1 MDFGFSAEHDRL
13 RRTVREFAL
22 NELAPLAQE
31 IDASRQV
38 PPHIVNRLRELG
50 LFGAPF
56 PQEVGGLGTGE
67 IGYCIVMEELAQV
80 CGGTTAMVGAHTGI
94 GAMAVYLDG
103 TEAQKEEY
111 LAGLARGTILSAFAL
126 TEPGAGSDA
135 ANMKTT
141 ALPDGDEFVL
151 NGGKIYI
158 TIGDLADIVIV
169 FARTP
174 MDESDGWGLTAF
186 IVRSDNPGF
195 SVVRTEDKL
204 GNLGAHAA
212 ELSLDDCRVPRE
224 SVLGKYGRGF
234 ITAMK
239 TLDVARVS
247 LAACCLGQA
256 EAAFKISVDHAV
268 EHQTSGGPLAH
279 SQSVQWLIADMSTEI
294 EALRSLV
301 YRVAWLVDQ
310 GERVTQLASI
320 SKLYGSEV
328 ATRSVNRAIKVVGTA
343 ALEHGSLLER
353 LYRDVRVNEIVEG
366 TSEIQ
371 RIVIAGSIFRESGVR
386 ISP

>member
-1 MDFGFSAEHDRL
+1 MDFDFSAEHDRL
-13 RRTVREFAL
+13 RSTVREFAL
-22 NELAPLAQE
+22 TELAPLAQE
-31 IDASRQV
+31 IDASKQV
-38 PPHIVNRLRELG
+38 PPHVVNRLRELG

-56 PQEVGGLGTGE
+56 PKEVGGLGTGE
-67 IGYCIVMEELAQV
+67 IGYCIVMEALAQV
-80 CGGTTAMVGAHTGI
+80 CGSTTAMVGAHTGI

-103 TEAQKEEY
+103 TQAQREQY
-111 LAGLARGTILSAFAL
+111 LSGLAKGTILSAFAL

-141 ALPDGDEFVL
+141 AQPNGDEFVL
-151 NGGKIYI
+151 NGSKIYI
-158 TIGDLADIVIV
+158 TGGDLADIVIV

-186 IVRSDNPGF
+186 IVGTDTPGF

-212 ELSLDDCRVPRE
+212 ELSFEDCRVPRD
-224 SVLGKYGRGF
+224 SVLGRYGRGF

-256 EAAFKISVDHAV
+256 EAALRIGVDHAV
-268 EHQTSGGPLAH
+268 KHPTSASPLAH
-279 SQSVQWLIADMSTEI
+279 SQSVQWLIADMSTEV

-301 YRVAWLVDQ
+301 YRAAWLVDQ

-320 SKLYGSEV
+320 SKLFGSEV
-328 ATRSVNRAIKVVGTA
+328 ATRSVNKAIKVVGIA
-343 ALEHGSLLER
+343 ALQYGSPLER

-366 TSEIQ
+366 TNEIQ
-371 RIVIAGSIFRESGVR
+371 RIVIAGSIFREAGVR